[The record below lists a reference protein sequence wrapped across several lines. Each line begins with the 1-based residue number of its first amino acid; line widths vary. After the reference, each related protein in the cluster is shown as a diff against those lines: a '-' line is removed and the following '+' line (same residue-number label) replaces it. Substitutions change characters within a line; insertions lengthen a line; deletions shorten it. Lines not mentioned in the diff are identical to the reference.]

1 MVRFTRS
8 PRFVS
13 CLLSTLL
20 VTRCLVAVP
29 PGTFSLRI
37 AVPKVAVISDPA
49 LGFNAV
55 DSYTPGPTLEVR
67 TWGSNTVVFN
77 GAPAIRAG
85 GATNSQSGDRN
96 WWFDFSSIT
105 RWGEYY
111 VYDPSTDARSARF
124 RVGPDV
130 YEEVMKHAVRMFYYQ
145 RRGAAKQLPYADVRW
160 TDGTNFVGPLQRSAA

>member
-37 AVPKVAVISDPA
+37 AVDQFGYLPDMPKVAVISDPA

-105 RWGEYY
+105 RWGE
-111 VYDPSTDARSARF
+111 
-124 RVGPDV
+124 
-130 YEEVMKHAVRMFYYQ
+130 
-145 RRGAAKQLPYADVRW
+145 
-160 TDGTNFVGPLQRSAA
+160 